1 MFNHICRKVGITLA
15 NLKDD
20 ARGVSAIEYAI
31 LLAVIVLVIVA
42 VGTDLGE
49 AVKSVF
55 TSTSDTLNAAAT
67 QTPTTP

>member
-31 LLAVIVLVIVA
+31 LLAVIVLIVA
-42 VGTDLGE
+42 TLGKDIGNWV
-49 AVKSVF
+49 AGVF
-55 TSTSDTLNAAAT
+55 GDTSNELQNLHTVN
-67 QTPTTP
+67 